1 MIFTKNRKR
10 GKAIDF
16 FSISSVTKYVSPL
29 EDFLE
34 ETKMS
39 PTAFGVK
46 AKAEPNFVF
55 TLRAGRECREDVQE
69 RVTEFMDN
77 YKKDQNDGS

>member
-1 MIFTKNRKR
+1 MRKS
-10 GKAIDF
+10 DF
-16 FSISSVTKYVSPL
+16 LKRV

-77 YKKDQNDGS
+77 YKKDQNYGS

>member
-1 MIFTKNRKR
+1 MRKS
-10 GKAIDF
+10 DF
-16 FSISSVTKYVSPL
+16 LKRV

-34 ETKMS
+34 KTKMS
-39 PTAFGVK
+39 PTAFGTR

-69 RVTEFMDN
+69 RVIEFMDN
-77 YKKDQNDGS
+77 YKEEQSNGAF